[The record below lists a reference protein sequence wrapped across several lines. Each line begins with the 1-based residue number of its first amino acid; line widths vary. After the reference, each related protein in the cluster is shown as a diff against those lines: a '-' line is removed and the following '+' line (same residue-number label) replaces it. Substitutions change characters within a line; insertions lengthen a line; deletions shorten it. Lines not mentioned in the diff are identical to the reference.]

1 MDNDIVELFTYAAAS
16 IGFGGYFN
24 GKWFQ
29 ARWAPEVL
37 VLSPSIAFLEFYPLP
52 VYCWGH
58 LLANRKVRFWTD
70 NIAVVHIIN
79 KQSSRCDMIMH
90 LVRLFVCRCLRYN
103 LSFRAVHVPGVQ
115 NDIADSLSRFQVARF
130 RAVAPRADCTM

>member
-1 MDNDIVELFTYAAAS
+1 MWLDFFDHFNGVSPFRHHGWQDNDIVELFTDAAAS

-29 ARWAPEVL
+29 ARWAPELL
-37 VLSPSIAFLEFYPLP
+37 VLSPSIAFLKFYPLVVA

-58 LLANRKVRFWTD
+58 LLANSKVRFRTD

-79 KQSSRCDMIMH
+79 IKQSSRCDMIMH
-90 LVRLFVCRCLRYN
+90 LVRLFVCRCLWYN
-103 LSFRAVHVPGVQ
+103 L
-115 NDIADSLSRFQVARF
+115 
-130 RAVAPRADCTM
+130 